1 MLGFGAVAEFALA
14 EIGAADSEAN
24 ATPFSEV
31 YEAPSADRIYL
42 VELHPFQPAGS
53 S

>member
-1 MLGFGAVAEFALA
+1 MLGFGALAELALA
-14 EIGAADSEAN
+14 EISEADSEAN

-42 VELHPFQPAGS
+42 VELYPYQPAGS